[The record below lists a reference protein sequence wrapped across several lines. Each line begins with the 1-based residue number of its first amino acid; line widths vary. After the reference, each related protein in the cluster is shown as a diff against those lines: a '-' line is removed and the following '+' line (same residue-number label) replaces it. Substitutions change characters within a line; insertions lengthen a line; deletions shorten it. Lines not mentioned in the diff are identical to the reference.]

1 MKKKLTVLI
10 LTLCAI
16 LLCSCASFDAAG
28 LLQGNLDL
36 IYLNQ
41 YTDAYLESVDLTA
54 EEADQQYA
62 DGIEA
67 ELEYFADYFDI
78 DLTLCSDELK
88 EQIREFY
95 RNVYSHSKYEV
106 GSAANNSGTYVVSLT
121 IYPIDIIQQF
131 MEKDADGFMTVWE
144 ARYNNGEFDA
154 MTDQEFEAAWVS
166 GILGALN
173 ARLPDIGYQ
182 AAESIAVQIAKD
194 ETDGLYV
201 ITDNDFGRIDS
212 LIIAY

>member
-88 EQIREFY
+88 EQIREKEKAL
-95 RNVYSHSKYEV
+95 RVAKQT
-106 GSAANNSGTYVVSLT
+106 GGPVSR
-121 IYPIDIIQQF
+121 
-131 MEKDADGFMTVWE
+131 E
-144 ARYNNGEFDA
+144 AREFFAAGLETLTPTEREVYEGYLAGETTKELMQRLNIKENTLKFHNKNLYGKLGISSRKQLLEIA
-154 MTDQEFEAAWVS
+154 ASLPAPQTD
-166 GILGALN
+166 
-173 ARLPDIGYQ
+173 P
-182 AAESIAVQIAKD
+182 AK
-194 ETDGLYV
+194 
-201 ITDNDFGRIDS
+201 IR
-212 LIIAY
+212 